1 MKIKYFL
8 VIVYAIAGF
17 VISTLSSFMTYIIID
32 KKIGYKML
40 VQITLTILFLTPL
53 IGIISYFLGRYLSNK
68 FGFIKS
74 RLKNIKEERYTKDTN
89 RYKIEEIEEIN
100 QDINFLSVQ
109 IETLIHN
116 LKQKN
121 QNLSNLLISMA
132 HDIKT
137 PITILNGYVEEIEDG
152 MVDADEMPKVL
163 EHIKEE
169 VAFLNELTVDIL
181 NFITSTE
188 KHRIMQKINLHSLV
202 QNEVF
207 PVLPKREDLKY
218 INEIDKNLLIDFNK
232 TDLKKVS
239 LNLLNNACRH
249 TKNGYI
255 KIHNNKTD
263 IMFENNGEEIDE
275 EFKNKIFEPFF
286 TISKSKNR
294 KKSGFGLGLS
304 IVKNLCLNN
313 NYTSVLQSS
322 DSVKT
327 VFLLKPT
334 VNKIATEI

>member
-8 VIVYAIAGF
+8 VMIYAVAGL

-32 KKIGYKML
+32 KEIGYKM
-40 VQITLTILFLTPL
+40 VMQIALTILFLTPL
-53 IGIISYFLGRYLSNK
+53 IGIISYFLGKYLSNK

-74 RLKNIKEERYTKDTN
+74 RLQKIKEERYTKDTN
-89 RYKIEEIEEIN
+89 KYSIKEIEEIN

-109 IETLIHN
+109 IERLIGD

-152 MVDADEMPKVL
+152 IVSTDEMPQVL
-163 EHIKEE
+163 KHMKEE
-169 VAFLNELTVDIL
+169 VKFLNELTIDIL

-188 KHRIMQKINLHSLV
+188 KDKPRQKINLYSLV
-202 QNEVF
+202 QNEIF
-207 PVLPKREDLKY
+207 PMLPKREDLKY
-218 INEIDKNLLIDFNK
+218 INEIDKDLLIEFNK
-232 TDLKKVS
+232 IDLKKVS
-239 LNLLNNACRH
+239 LNLLNNAARH

-255 KIHNNKTD
+255 KIYNSKD
-263 IMFENNGEEIDE
+263 GIIFENNGEEINE
-275 EFKNKIFEPFF
+275 EFKDKIFEPFF

-294 KKSGFGLGLS
+294 KESGFGLGLS
-304 IVKNLCLNN
+304 IVKNLCLSNG
-313 NYTSVLQSS
+313 YTCTLQSS
-322 DSVKT
+322 DTIKT
-327 VFLLKPT
+327 VFLLRHT
-334 VNKIATEI
+334 IS